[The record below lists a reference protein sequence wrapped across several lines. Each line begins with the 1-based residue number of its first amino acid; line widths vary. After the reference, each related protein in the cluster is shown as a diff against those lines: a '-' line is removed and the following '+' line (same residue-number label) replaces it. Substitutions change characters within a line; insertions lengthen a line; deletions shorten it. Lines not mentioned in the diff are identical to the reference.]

1 MKKNALKMVFWDET
15 QEFSETPAFSSK
27 STWKSPKGHSC
38 LELFL
43 SHVEH
48 ELFKITKQDLWYSKI
63 FKEESGAIRSLAD
76 DRSIVIKKLIKV
88 RSCIAVW
95 GRNVYVLE
103 AEKQLSNPSVYRDVS
118 NSEKILPKLS
128 ETSSKMFSSL
138 RRKGFIIEK
147 QLKHFTY
154 QYKKATNFGKIYLLP
169 KIHINDFLTSP
180 GDL

>member
-1 MKKNALKMVFWDET
+1 MVFWDET
-15 QEFSETPAFSSK
+15 QGFSETPAFSSK

-38 LELFL
+38 LEIFL
-43 SHVEH
+43 SYVEH

-63 FKEESGAIRSLAD
+63 FKGEPRAIRSLAD
-76 DRSIVIKKLIKV
+76 NRSIVIKKLTTV
-88 RSCIAVW
+88 RSCVAVW

-103 AEKQLSNPSVYRDVS
+103 AEKKLSNPSVYRDVS

-128 ETSSKMFSSL
+128 ETSSKMFRSL
-138 RRKGFIIEK
+138 RRKGFIIE
-147 QLKHFTY
+147 QLKHFTN
-154 QYKKATNFGKIYLLP
+154 QYKKATDFGKIYLLP